1 MNILDNV
8 VKLSYQ
14 AHKETA
20 SQIVTIVVLH
30 GCVLRIYEQHMSD
43 YIIFALV

>member
-8 VKLSYQ
+8 AKLYQ